1 MIWDNDD
8 FFGGMF
14 DFNGDG
20 QTDAVEAALG
30 KCRFPGVDHA
40 SVPEKVAGSLEDV
53 DRETES
59 LRTDCIGSSVGAA
72 VIG

>member
-20 QTDAVEAALG
+20 QTDAAEEALG
-30 KCRFPGVDHA
+30 FMVLDEMSRKNNEEED
-40 SVPEKVAGSLEDV
+40 EKD
-53 DRETES
+53 DN
-59 LRTDCIGSSVGAA
+59 
-72 VIG
+72 

>member
-1 MIWDNDD
+1 MVWDNDD

-30 KCRFPGVDHA
+30 YQILDEMSR
-40 SVPEKVAGSLEDV
+40 EDE
-53 DRETES
+53 DADENAKS
-59 LRTDCIGSSVGAA
+59 
-72 VIG
+72 